1 MAKKRK
7 VSLGD
12 LRVGEEVEI
21 IIRAQVQQ
29 IDTEDNSIYIPGAS
43 GHPRWFYTDG
53 FQDVT
58 LKVERKLIE
67 DDVRAVSFTDWGNG
81 FVFAVKNEEDGSWTD
96 TELDRYSTT
105 KDLIA
110 EIKRGKIETLKTYDV
125 RSK

>member
-12 LRVGEEVEI
+12 LKVGEEVEI

-67 DDVRAVSFTDWGNG
+67 DDVRAVSFEDWNDD
-81 FVFAVKNEEDGSWTD
+81 FIFAVKADDGSWID
-96 TELDRYSTT
+96 TGENKYATT
-105 KDLIA
+105 GDLVA
-110 EIKRGKIETLKTYDV
+110 EIKRGNIDTLNTYDV